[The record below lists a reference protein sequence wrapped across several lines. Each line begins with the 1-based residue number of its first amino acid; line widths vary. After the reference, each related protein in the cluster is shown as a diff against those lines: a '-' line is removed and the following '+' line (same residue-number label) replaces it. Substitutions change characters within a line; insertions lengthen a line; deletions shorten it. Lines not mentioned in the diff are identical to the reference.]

1 MKKLLLLFT
10 LVFSINI
17 IGAQNTHLTFKS
29 IPIDGNVNDF
39 AAGLSKKGFTQ
50 IRDLEDNSILLEGR
64 FADFDAVIGLKATPK
79 SKTI

>member
-17 IGAQNTHLTFKS
+17 IGAQNTHLTFKG

-50 IRDLEDNSILLEGR
+50 IRDLEDNSILLEG
-64 FADFDAVIGLKATPK
+64 AETP
-79 SKTI
+79 